1 MDRPQR
7 LRKLMRNP
15 HLHLTPAVRRAG
27 QVDVASQLLTEE
39 LAKLMSRRGHQ
50 RELSDGMDD
59 IAGLAD
65 EGVTWRLSR
74 AAASVDTTIR
84 RDDDDAT
91 EYDRAENGAL
101 MKKDERDALDDLL
114 GRIGFAKDDNSP
126 KS

>member
-1 MDRPQR
+1 
-7 LRKLMRNP
+7 
-15 HLHLTPAVRRAG
+15 
-27 QVDVASQLLTEE
+27 
-39 LAKLMSRRGHQ
+39 MSRRGHQ

-84 RDDDDAT
+84 REDDDAT

-114 GRIGFAKDDNSP
+114 GRIGFAKDDNRP